1 MDNKNISMVDIAK
14 MSGVSIATVSRVLNK
29 NGRYSAET
37 EKKVMEIVEKYNYA
51 INPNAQGLRTNR
63 TKTIGVII
71 PDITNEYF
79 SHIVRSVESTVIPMG
94 YNVFVCDSDENIDYE
109 THHISSLQSKGV
121 EGIVYISARKS
132 VDEVSKEFTVP
143 VVYIDR
149 RPGVEFNY
157 VSSDNENG
165 GFLATEELVK
175 SGCKKILLVH
185 DINSYST
192 VNKRTQGYL
201 RALKQYGIEIDDSKM
216 IPCRVSYED
225 ARKTVKRLVDEN
237 VDFDG
242 VFCTTDS
249 MALGVLRGLKERG
262 KRVPEDVKIVGFDGI
277 THTEISDPP
286 ITTVIQD
293 TDQLGKKSVDVLM
306 DLINNNSSNIHEYTI
321 PVKLSVRGSTAIT
334 K

>member
-1 MDNKNISMVDIAK
+1 MDSKNISMVDIAR

-37 EKKVMEIVEKYNYA
+37 EKKVMAIVEKYNYA

-63 TKTIGVII
+63 TKTIGIII

-79 SHIVRSVESTVIPMG
+79 SHIVRSVESSVIPMG

-121 EGIVYISARKS
+121 EGIVYFSARKPG
-132 VDEVSKEFTVP
+132 DEVSKEFIVP

-149 RPGVEFNY
+149 RPGVDFNF

-165 GFLATEELVK
+165 GFLATEELIK
-175 SGCKKILLVH
+175 KGCRKIVIIH
-185 DINSYST
+185 DVNLYST
-192 VNKRTQGYL
+192 VNKRIQGYIM
-201 RALKQYGIEIDDSKM
+201 AHKQYGVEIDDARM
-216 IPCRVSYED
+216 VPCRVSYAD
-225 ARKTVKRLVDEN
+225 ARDAVRKLIADGI
-237 VDFDG
+237 DFDG
-242 VFCTTDS
+242 IFCTTDS
-249 MALGVLRGLKERG
+249 MALGALRGLKESG
-262 KRVPEDVKIVGFDGI
+262 KRVPEDVKLVGFDGI

-293 TDQLGKKSVDVLM
+293 TDLLGKRSVEVLM
-306 DLINNNSSNIHEYTI
+306 DLINGNTSKIHEYTI
-321 PVKLSVRGSTAIT
+321 PVKLSVRGSTN
-334 K
+334 

>member
-1 MDNKNISMVDIAK
+1 MDSKNISMVDIAR

-37 EKKVMEIVEKYNYA
+37 EKKVMAVVEKYNYA

-79 SHIVRSVESTVIPMG
+79 SQIVRSVESSVIPMG

-109 THHISSLQSKGV
+109 AHHIASLQSKGV
-121 EGIVYISARKS
+121 EGIVYFSVRKPG
-132 VDEVSKEFTVP
+132 DEVSKEFTVP

-157 VSSDNENG
+157 VSSDNETG
-165 GFLATEELVK
+165 GFLATEELIK
-175 SGCKKILLVH
+175 KGCRKIVLIRDV
-185 DINSYST
+185 NSYST

-201 RALKQYGIEIDDSKM
+201 RAHKQYGVEVDDSRM
-216 IPCRVSYED
+216 VPCKVSYAD
-225 ARKTVKRLVDEN
+225 ARDTVKKLVADGM
-237 VDFDG
+237 DFDG

-249 MALGVLRGLKERG
+249 MALGAL
-262 KRVPEDVKIVGFDGI
+262 
-277 THTEISDPP
+277 
-286 ITTVIQD
+286 
-293 TDQLGKKSVDVLM
+293 
-306 DLINNNSSNIHEYTI
+306 
-321 PVKLSVRGSTAIT
+321 
-334 K
+334 

>member
-1 MDNKNISMVDIAK
+1 MDNKNISMVDIAR

-37 EKKVMEIVEKYNYA
+37 EKKVMAVVEKYNYA

-63 TKTIGVII
+63 TKTIGIII

-79 SHIVRSVESTVIPMG
+79 SHIVRSVESSVIPLG
-94 YNVFVCDSDENIDYE
+94 YNVFVCDSDENTDYE

-121 EGIVYISARKS
+121 EGIIYISARKS
-132 VDEVSKEFTVP
+132 VDEISKEFTVP

-165 GFLATEELVK
+165 GFLATEELIK
-175 SGCKKILLVH
+175 KGCRKIVLIH
-185 DINSYST
+185 DINTYST

-201 RALKQYGIEIDDSKM
+201 RAHKQYGVEIDNERM
-216 IPCRVSYED
+216 VPCRVSFAD
-225 ARKTVKRLVDEN
+225 ARKTVKKLVKDGLR
-237 VDFDG
+237 FDG
-242 VFCTTDS
+242 VFCTTDT
-249 MALGVLRGLKERG
+249 MALGALKALKESG

-277 THTEISDPP
+277 THTQISDPP
-286 ITTVIQD
+286 ITTVVQD
-293 TDQLGKKSVDVLM
+293 TEQLGKRSVEVLM
-306 DLINNNSSNIHEYTI
+306 DLINNNASKIHEYII
-321 PVKLSVRGSTAIT
+321 PVSLSVRGSTD
-334 K
+334 